1 MIEHIFYI
9 AQQPRGPGGLGS
21 FLPMIIILG
30 VIFYFLILRPQQKQ
44 RKEHQIMLDNLK
56 KGDKVITIGGIHG
69 MITNIKDKDKIIV
82 VKIADNVKIELSRSS
97 ITQVAKSKT
106 AEEEVSQ
113 PRS

>member
-9 AQQPRGPGGLGS
+9 AQQRGPGGLGN

-44 RKEHQIMLDNLK
+44 RKEHQIMLNNLK

-82 VKIADNVKIELSRSS
+82 VKIADNVKVELSRSS
-97 ITQVAKSKT
+97 IAQVVKSKT
-106 AEEEVSQ
+106 EEEVSQ
-113 PRS
+113 LRS

>member
-1 MIEHIFYI
+1 MIECIFYI
-9 AQQPRGPGGLGS
+9 AQQPRGPGVN
-21 FLPMIIILG
+21 FLFMIVILG

-44 RKEHQIMLDNLK
+44 RKEHQIMLNNLK

-69 MITNIKDKDKIIV
+69 MITNIKDKIVV

-97 ITQVAKSKT
+97 IAQVVKSKT
-106 AEEEVSQ
+106 EEEVLQ